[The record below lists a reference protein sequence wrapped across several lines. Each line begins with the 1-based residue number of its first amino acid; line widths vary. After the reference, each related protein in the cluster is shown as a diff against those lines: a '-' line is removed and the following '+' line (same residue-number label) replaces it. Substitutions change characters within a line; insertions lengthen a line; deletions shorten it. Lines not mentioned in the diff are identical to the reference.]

1 MVYEKIDLNIIM
13 VNTATATATATATVT
28 ATVTAMG
35 TAMAMGPVTVRMK
48 GCNILYQKFHEK
60 LDNLY

>member
-1 MVYEKIDLNIIM
+1 MVYGKIDLNIIM
-13 VNTATATATATATVT
+13 VNTAMATATVT
-28 ATVTAMG
+28 ATVTGMG
-35 TAMAMGPVTVRMK
+35 TAMAMAMGTVTVRMK

>member
-1 MVYEKIDLNIIM
+1 MAYEKIDLNIIM
-13 VNTATATATATATVT
+13 VNTATATATVT

>member
-13 VNTATATATATATVT
+13 VNTATATATATVT

>member
-13 VNTATATATATATVT
+13 VNTATATATVT